1 MADVVVLAPHM
12 DDETLGCGGILALA
26 RDPLVVF
33 AVASPDETIEVG
45 AVSRILGFRFTVL
58 YPPDQEARLL
68 SLDRREFVASVER
81 ILHAESPQR
90 VFIPSPSYHQDH
102 NVLFEVGISATR
114 PLSREGYVAQLVA
127 AYEYPGSAWRR
138 DGGEDR
144 LNYYVNV
151 EAVMERKLEAVG
163 RYGSQRGRRIVD
175 VEVVRAWARL
185 RGELVGV
192 RYAEAFQIMRLVE

>member
-33 AVASPDETIEVG
+33 AVSSPDETIEVG
-45 AVSRILGFRFTVL
+45 AVARILGFRYTVL
-58 YPPDQEARLL
+58 YASEYEARLP
-68 SLDRREFVASVER
+68 SLDRREFVARVEKL
-81 ILHAESPQR
+81 LHAESPRQ

-102 NVLFEVGISATR
+102 NVVFEVGVAATR
-114 PLSREGYVAQLVA
+114 PLSREGYIAQMVA

-144 LNYYVNV
+144 LNYYVDV
-151 EAVMERKLEAVG
+151 EKAMERKLEAVSCY
-163 RYGSQRGRRIVD
+163 RSQQGRRIVD

-185 RGELVGV
+185 RGEFVGV
-192 RYAEAFQIMRLVE
+192 RYAEAFQILRLVA

>member
-1 MADVVVLAPHM
+1 VTDVVVLAPHM

-26 RDPLVVF
+26 NDPLVVF
-33 AVASPDETIEVG
+33 AVASRDETIEVG
-45 AVSRILGFRFTVL
+45 AVARILGFRYTVL
-58 YPPDQEARLL
+58 YPPDYEARLPA
-68 SLDRREFVASVER
+68 LDRREFVASVER
-81 ILHAESPQR
+81 ILHAENPQR

-102 NVLFEVGISATR
+102 NVLYEVGIAATR
-114 PLSREGYVAQLVA
+114 PLSREGYVARLVA

-151 EAVMERKLEAVG
+151 EPVMERKLEAVAC
-163 RYGSQRGRRIVD
+163 YGSQRGRRIVD

>member
-1 MADVVVLAPHM
+1 MTDVVVLAPHM

-45 AVSRILGFRFTVL
+45 AVSRILGFRFTAL
-58 YPPDQEARLL
+58 YPPDHEARLL

-81 ILHAESPQR
+81 ILHAEGPQR

-102 NVLFEVGISATR
+102 NVLFEVGIAATR
-114 PLSREGYVAQLVA
+114 PLSREGYVARLVA

-144 LNYYVNV
+144 LNYYVNI
-151 EAVMERKLEAVG
+151 ESVMERKLEAVA

-192 RYAEAFQIMRLVE
+192 RYAEAFQIMRFVE

>member
-1 MADVVVLAPHM
+1 VTDVVVLAPHM

-26 RDPLVVF
+26 NDPLVVF
-33 AVASPDETIEVG
+33 AVASRDETIEVG
-45 AVSRILGFRFTVL
+45 AVARILGFRYTVL
-58 YPPDQEARLL
+58 YPPDYEARLPA
-68 SLDRREFVASVER
+68 LDRREFVASVER
-81 ILHAESPQR
+81 ILHAENPRR

-102 NVLFEVGISATR
+102 NVLYEVGIAATR
-114 PLSREGYVAQLVA
+114 PLSREGYVARLVA

-151 EAVMERKLEAVG
+151 EPVMERKLEAVAC
-163 RYGSQRGRRIVD
+163 YGSQRGRRIVD